1 MGLLDSLL
9 PENMVSYTSGLL
21 LLCLYHIGSSLP
33 SPQQTGLSPLSSEL
47 DGLLMATGEIPS
59 VDLEKRAPMRFGKRM
74 MNFSKKAPMRFGKRA
89 PMRFGKRAPMRFGK
103 RDYEESDPTELL
115 YEDMYFDKRAPMRFG
130 KRADDY
136 FY

>member
-1 MGLLDSLL
+1 
-9 PENMVSYTSGLL
+9 
-21 LLCLYHIGSSLP
+21 
-33 SPQQTGLSPLSSEL
+33 
-47 DGLLMATGEIPS
+47 
-59 VDLEKRAPMRFGKRM
+59 MRFEDFEMLLQISEKIQQKDLS
-74 MNFSKKAPMRFGKRA
+74 N
-89 PMRFGKRAPMRFGK
+89 RFGK